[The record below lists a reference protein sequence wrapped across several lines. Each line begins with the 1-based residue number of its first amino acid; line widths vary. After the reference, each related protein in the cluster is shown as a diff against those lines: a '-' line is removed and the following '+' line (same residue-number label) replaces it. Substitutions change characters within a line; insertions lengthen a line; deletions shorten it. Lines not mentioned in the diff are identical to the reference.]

1 MGVLQ
6 TDKREEYKEEFEAMC
21 WGMLEEHVRELG
33 EARSGRAFEVVLGN
47 SSRPSPAHPWFHFHS
62 FSYPQSTMT

>member
-21 WGMLEEHVRELG
+21 WGMLGDHVRELG
-33 EARSGRAFEVVLGN
+33 EARLGQEGPL
-47 SSRPSPAHPWFHFHS
+47 RL
-62 FSYPQSTMT
+62 Y